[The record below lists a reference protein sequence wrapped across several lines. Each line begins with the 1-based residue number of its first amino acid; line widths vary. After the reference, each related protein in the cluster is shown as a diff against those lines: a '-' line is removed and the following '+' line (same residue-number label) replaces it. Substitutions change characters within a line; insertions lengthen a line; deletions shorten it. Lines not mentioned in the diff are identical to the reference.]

1 MRENKMDNRGSSSVA
16 ERLIHN
22 TMSVKE
28 QRVYGI
34 CCNKNMQ
41 FRFTLMDLKRGYQ
54 KKFPSNQLIVQNF
67 NLKLNPWFVTGF
79 YDGEGSFII
88 SITRAVKIK
97 IIS

>member
-1 MRENKMDNRGSSSVA
+1 MRENKMDNRGSNSVS
-16 ERLIHN
+16 ECLIYN
-22 TMSVKE
+22 SILVKE

-88 SITRAVKIK
+88 SITKNK
-97 IIS
+97 NTKLG